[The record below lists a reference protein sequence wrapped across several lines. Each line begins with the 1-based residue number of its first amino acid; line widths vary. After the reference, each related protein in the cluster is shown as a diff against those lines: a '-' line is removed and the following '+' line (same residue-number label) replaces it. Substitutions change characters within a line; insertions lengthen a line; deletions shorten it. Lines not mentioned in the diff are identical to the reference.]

1 MATSST
7 TITNPEHGHPPVII
21 VTDELE
27 EMEEEPTPHFPYDS
41 SATSELED
49 ETSGTRVSQNM
60 LYLVGSY
67 ISGMGHSS
75 RWKL

>member
-7 TITNPEHGHPPVII
+7 TNTEHVGGNHPPVII

-27 EMEEEPTPHFPYDS
+27 DEDDQLEHPQHFPYDS

-49 ETSGTRVSQNM
+49 EASANTRVSQTKTY
-60 LYLVGSY
+60 LYFY
-67 ISGMGHSS
+67 
-75 RWKL
+75 RTFK